1 MRRAGRVFEH
11 LRRAAVAYAVLLV
24 AVMLTL
30 LAYNYVRQNVEAS
43 ARDQFDETVMAAQ
56 DAIDRQMN
64 SYVEAMLGSRGLFYA
79 SNSVEEGEWDDYGSG
94 IDLEERYEG
103 MQVLGYARRVES
115 ADREDFEDQLTET
128 LRDEGLGDRSALR
141 PEGERP
147 EYFPLAFVEPLD
159 EVNGS
164 LLGYDA
170 YPDPEYRVAMDRA
183 RDTGQAQATGKVYV
197 LTEAPE
203 GSRADLALEPGLV
216 VYLPVYSRDASVD
229 TVEGRQSALEGFIVA
244 YLEAEGL
251 LRGTLE
257 SFDPSIDFEIYD
269 GEDLGP
275 NSLLYDDDGVL
286 RAGESQEPLS
296 FFAAIGTFVSSLAS
310 ATGGDE
316 LSDLRQIDL
325 AGREYD
331 LYFEALPGAS
341 GEGGSRLL
349 PLFVLLSGLAVSLL
363 LFGVTFMLV
372 RSRLLAEKAGR
383 DLEDVNHELE
393 ATNRELEAFSY
404 SVSHDL
410 RAPLRS
416 IDGFSQ
422 ILVEDYADEIDE
434 EGRDY
439 LGRVRSAS
447 QRMGM
452 LIDDIL
458 GLSRVTRGSM
468 ERKRL
473 DLGALAEEVAEE
485 LREAR
490 PERKVEFS
498 ARKGL
503 EVWGDPTLLRVALV
517 NLIGNAWKFTAK
529 NPEARVEFGLSEG
542 LSHRG
547 RVPVYYV
554 RDNGAGFDQ
563 AYAGKLFGAFQRLH
577 GADEFEGTGIGL
589 ATVQRV
595 VHRHGGR
602 IWAEGEE
609 GRGATFYFTLR
620 PGLRIDPTVSQ
631 KEGTTK

>member
-24 AVMLTL
+24 TVMLTL

-164 LLGYDA
+164 QLGYDA